1 MNRGFYYPL
10 RRLHSSLVH
19 PFAQTRM
26 VGLPSLTLFPN
37 SRLHVDENYGM
48 NNGIRIR
55 YDHGGSPVVV
65 FVVGIRS
72 FSSSMNNNNSS
83 NNNSNSRNSNSSSN
97 NGQQSNKIPSPNSLT
112 ADEQLQQQQHQQQYS
127 SSSFSPPTNGGMKS
141 MAYVHP
147 LSQIILEYLQDC
159 RHEWVIH
166 HGLDQSLT
174 LHRDGSFVLKFG
186 ATTSKKDGTTGETE
200 QTTSSLTKEDTDD
213 GNNKCA
219 QQNDTTTTTTSTTTP
234 KDEEQQDDDK
244 IWTSYDEEEKK
255 HWLTVQKQSVH
266 QRFLLQD
273 NMLPAWHGNKKSLP
287 ERIHLRVDAMIRAV
301 DRLDG
306 HATSPSPPKQQQQQ
320 QQQQQRHGK

>member
-10 RRLHSSLVH
+10 RRLYSSLVQ

-26 VGLPSLTLFPN
+26 VGQPSLTLFPPNN
-37 SRLHVDENYGM
+37 SRGGHVDKSNGM
-48 NNGIRIR
+48 NNCILIRH
-55 YDHGGSPVVV
+55 DHGGSPVVI
-65 FVVGIRS
+65 FVGIRS
-72 FSSSMNNNNSS
+72 FSSSMNNNNSNSSSS
-83 NNNSNSRNSNSSSN
+83 NNNSN
-97 NGQQSNKIPSPNSLT
+97 NGQQSNKIPSPNSL
-112 ADEQLQQQQHQQQYS
+112 
-127 SSSFSPPTNGGMKS
+127 TNGGMKS

-186 ATTSKKDGTTGETE
+186 ATTSKKDGTTGKTE
-200 QTTSSLTKEDTDD
+200 KTTSSLTKEDTDD
-213 GNNKCA
+213 DKNKST
-219 QQNDTTTTTTSTTTP
+219 QQNDTTTTTTTP
-234 KDEEQQDDDK
+234 KDDEQEDDDK

-255 HWLTVQKQSVH
+255 HWLTVQKQSIH

-287 ERIHLRVDAMIRAV
+287 ERIHSSVDAMIRAV

-306 HATSPSPPKQQQQQ
+306 IGLATSTSPPKQQQQQ
-320 QQQQQRHGK
+320 QRHGK